1 MGNQPRLLVVGLG
14 LALTSLDL
22 SAIETADVE
31 DITVEVLDVSGR
43 LPEGV
48 AQTLQL
54 PIAASEK
61 ARVRAE
67 EALVRANI
75 ARSKDEKVP
84 DSIESPETSDAI
96 DKLRGLDRASEA
108 RAQAAEQA
116 TIAKEQARQTKIEAQ
131 QQIRTQREAA
141 RIRGKSEK

>member
-1 MGNQPRLLVVGLG
+1 MRNQPRLLVLGLG
-14 LALTSLDL
+14 LAITSLDL

-31 DITVEVLDVSGR
+31 DITVEVLDASGR
-43 LPEGV
+43 LPEGISK
-48 AQTLQL
+48 TLQL

-84 DSIESPETSDAI
+84 DNIESPETSDAV
-96 DKLRGLDRASEA
+96 DKLRGLDRASES

-116 TIAKEQARQTKIEAQ
+116 TIAKERARQAKIEAQ

-141 RIRGKSEK
+141 RIRGKNE